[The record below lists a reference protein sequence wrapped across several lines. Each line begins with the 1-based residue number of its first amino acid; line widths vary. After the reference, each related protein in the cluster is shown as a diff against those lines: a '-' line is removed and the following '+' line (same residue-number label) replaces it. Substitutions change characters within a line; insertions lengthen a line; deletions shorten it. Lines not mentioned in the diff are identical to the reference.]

1 MSFALVLVAAAAT
14 AAPPK
19 APPAPPPPAITV
31 TPDNFARA
39 ESDLNFAALV
49 KEAGLGKF
57 LHRREPVA
65 LDRQGVVRMNRDLL
79 TSAAVFD
86 LGAGPV
92 TITPPDVGKRFV
104 SLQVVD
110 EDGDT
115 DEIVYGS
122 GATTLERNAIGSRY
136 ALVVVRISV
145 DAANPKDFDAVHALQ
160 NAIHVGQPGGPGAFS
175 VPNWDASTQ
184 VDVRSGLLALAE
196 TLPDERGLTGARGA
210 GDPVRRLI
218 GAASAWGGL
227 PDKDALFINVV
238 PERNDGKTVYRLSL
252 KDAPVDGF
260 WSVSVYDGDGRFAI
274 NPQKAYDVNSMTAT
288 SGPDGAVVIQ
298 FGGCDGH
305 VANCL
310 PTPPDWS
317 YMLRLYQ
324 PRSEALSGV
333 WTPPAAAPLP

>member
-1 MSFALVLVAAAAT
+1 MRFALVLAAAAAT

-19 APPAPPPPAITV
+19 APAPPPPAVTV

-57 LHRREPVA
+57 LHRREPSA
-65 LDRQGVVRMNRDLL
+65 LDRQGVLRMNRDLL

-86 LGAGPV
+86 LAAGPV
-92 TITPPDVGKRFV
+92 TITAPDAGKRFV
-104 SLQVVD
+104 SMQVVD
-110 EDGDT
+110 EDGNT
-115 DEIVYGS
+115 VEVVYGP
-122 GATTLERNAIGSRY
+122 GPTKLEKSAIGSRY
-136 ALVVVRISV
+136 ALALVRIYV
-145 DAANPKDFDAVHALQ
+145 DASDPKDLDAVHALQ

-175 VPNWDASTQ
+175 VPNWDAPTQ
-184 VDVRSGLLALAE
+184 VDVRSGLLALSE
-196 TLPDERGLTGARGA
+196 TLPDARGLTGPRGA

-227 PDKDALFINVV
+227 PDTDALFINVV
-238 PERNDGKTVYRLSL
+238 PDRNDGRTVYRLSL

-260 WSVSVYDGDGRFAI
+260 WSVSVYDGAGRFAT
-274 NPQKAYDVNSMTAT
+274 NPSKAYSVNSVTAAAD
-288 SGPDGAVVIQ
+288 PDGAVVVQ

-305 VANCL
+305 VPNCL

-317 YMLRLYQ
+317 YMLRLYR
-324 PRSEALSGV
+324 PRSEALSGA
-333 WTPPAAAPLP
+333 WTPPAAAPVP